1 MLALVLSLAVAFAP
15 HGASAPSAQQRAAG
29 HLPARGVLV
38 VGKSIA
44 GVKLGMTQA
53 QVKTILGGNFTNCI
67 TSPCND
73 PTFLYFYPS
82 GEPLGM
88 GVRFNKKTLKAVA
101 IFTLGAV
108 TGWRSSDGLKI
119 ADPASKVYD
128 LYGSPRYSKCIGY
141 EALSVQQPGVVTS
154 FYLTSGVVYSY
165 ALTMPGATVCQ

>member
-1 MLALVLSLAVAFAP
+1 MLSLVLSLAVAFAP
-15 HGASAPSAQQRAAG
+15 HSATVPSAQRQTAG
-29 HLPARGVLV
+29 HLPSRGVLV

-73 PTFLYFYPS
+73 PTYLYFYPS

-101 IFTLGAV
+101 IFTLGA
-108 TGWRSSDGLKI
+108 TPGWKSTEGIKV
-119 ADPASKVYD
+119 ADPISKLYD
-128 LYGSPRYSKCIGY
+128 YYGSPKYTKCIGY
-141 EALSVQQPGVVTS
+141 EAYSLTKNGVVTS
-154 FYLTSGVVYSY
+154 FYSTSGVVYGF
-165 ALTMPGATVCQ
+165 AITVPGLTVCQ